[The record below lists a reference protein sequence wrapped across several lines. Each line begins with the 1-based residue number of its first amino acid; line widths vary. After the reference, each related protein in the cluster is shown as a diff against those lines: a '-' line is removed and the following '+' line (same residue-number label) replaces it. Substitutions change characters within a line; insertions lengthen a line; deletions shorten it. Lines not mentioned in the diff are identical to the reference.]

1 LSAIA
6 YVGLEMAS
14 TFWFLD
20 SARLLQGLVAGANPV
35 MQASLSVMVPRSE
48 NAKYQGYFATTS
60 GVAMA
65 IGPGI
70 GGILGSFLGVS
81 GACYVPAAIGVLGFV
96 VALILLREPQAFVEK
111 EGRAEGAGH
120 RESEEVTSEQT
131 TKCTVLL
138 QCVPAVL
145 AGGCWWAH
153 MSIFEA
159 EGALYYE
166 TVLNMSQFK
175 YGMYFSLI
183 GAIMT
188 VCCMFA
194 PSRLVKRLG
203 ARQANAC
210 VCIVGAVGCTMLA
223 ILRTEWMA
231 WIVAVSFSVSF
242 ISQPLQAV
250 MLTELSTSNFR
261 GSVMGMGQAVAS
273 LGRILGPLLGAAV
286 YEAGPAD
293 IFYLAAAFAA
303 LAAIAPFAYCS
314 RQAGARKDEP
324 TRTSVESAQKEDV
337 SQPQDSI
344 SEVKV

>member
-1 LSAIA
+1 M
-6 YVGLEMAS
+6 G
-14 TFWFLD
+14 
-20 SARLLQGLVAGANPV
+20 
-35 MQASLSVMVPRSE
+35 
-48 NAKYQGYFATTS
+48 
-60 GVAMA
+60 
-65 IGPGI
+65 
-70 GGILGSFLGVS
+70 
-81 GACYVPAAIGVLGFV
+81 
-96 VALILLREPQAFVEK
+96 ILLREPQAFVEK

-231 WIVAVSFSVSF
+231 WIVAVSFSVST

-261 GSVMGMGQAVAS
+261 GSVMGMWEAFAS
-273 LGRILGPLLGAAV
+273 LGGILGPLVGAAV
-286 YEAGPAD
+286 YQAGSAD
-293 IFYLAAAFAA
+293 IFYVAAVFAA
-303 LAAIAPFAYCS
+303 LAAIAPLAYCS

-324 TRTSVESAQKEDV
+324 TRTSVESAQKEDA